1 MNPSEFCRAKA
12 APPGSGLHY
21 ALLFTEADKREAL
34 LAVHA
39 FHVEALQIVAQC
51 SDRGVAAA
59 KLAWWREELTRAF
72 EGGGS
77 HPISQALHAPIQRYH
92 LERHYFEQV
101 LEGAQMDLE
110 YDLYPSFRELSL
122 YCHRVGC
129 SIASLSVQVC
139 GYRDRRVFDYAHDL
153 GTALQLTR
161 FLRNVRHYAAAGR
174 CYIPETEMRDAGV
187 NWSDLQRST
196 TSEPVRRLFT
206 TQAERAHRF
215 YIQASE
221 RLPRPDRWSQ
231 RPSII
236 LAELYRSLLEAMA
249 DDHFPLL
256 ERRYHLTPLHK
267 LWLAWRVA
275 RAQRRYREPR

>member
-1 MNPSEFCRAKA
+1 MNAIEFCRSKA
-12 APPGSGLHY
+12 APPGSSMHY
-21 ALLFTEADKREAL
+21 ALLFTDVDKREAL
-34 LAVHA
+34 LALQA
-39 FHVEALQIVAQC
+39 FHAETSELVAQC

-59 KLAWWREELTRAF
+59 KLTWWRKELAHAF
-72 EGGGS
+72 EGKGS
-77 HPISQALHAPIQRYH
+77 HPISQALHAPIQRYQ
-92 LERHYFEQV
+92 LDRHYFEQI

-129 SIASLSVQVC
+129 SIASLAIQVC

-161 FLRNVRHYAAAGR
+161 FLRNVRRYAAAGR
-174 CYIPETEMRDAGV
+174 CYIPETEMRTAGV
-187 NWSDLQRST
+187 DWNDLQCPT

-206 TQAERAHRF
+206 EQADRARRF
-215 YIQASE
+215 YAQASQ
-221 RLPRPDRWSQ
+221 RLPLPDRWSQ
-231 RPSII
+231 RPNIV

-249 DDHFPLL
+249 SDHFPLL
-256 ERRYHLTPLHK
+256 ERRYHLTPLRK

-275 RAQRRYREPR
+275 RAQRRYREAY

>member
-1 MNPSEFCRAKA
+1 MNTSEFCRAKA
-12 APPGSGLHY
+12 APPGSGLHS

-34 LAVHA
+34 LALHA
-39 FHVEALQIVAQC
+39 FYAEARGIVAQC

-59 KLAWWREELTRAF
+59 KLAWWREELARAF
-72 EGGGS
+72 EGEGS
-77 HPISQALHAPIQRYH
+77 HPISQALHAPIRRYH
-92 LERHYFEQV
+92 LDRHYFEQM

-161 FLRNVRHYAAAGR
+161 FLRNVRRYAAAGR
-174 CYIPETEMRDAGV
+174 CYIPEAEMRDAGV
-187 NWSDLQRST
+187 DLSDLQRST
-196 TSEPVRRLFT
+196 TSRPVRRLFT
-206 TQAERAHRF
+206 AQAERASRF
-215 YIQASE
+215 YAQASE
-221 RLPRPDRWSQ
+221 RLPLADRWSQ
-231 RPSII
+231 RPSIV
-236 LAELYRSLLEAMA
+236 LAELYRSLLEVMA

-256 ERRYHLTPLHK
+256 EQRYHLTPLRK

-275 RAQRRYREPR
+275 RAQRRYREPA

>member
-1 MNPSEFCRAKA
+1 MNAIEFCRAKA
-12 APPGSGLHY
+12 APSGSGLHY

-34 LAVHA
+34 LALHA
-39 FHVEALQIVAQC
+39 FHAEVVAIVAQC
-51 SDRGVAAA
+51 SNRDVAAA
-59 KLAWWREELTRAF
+59 KLAWWQEELARAF
-72 EGGGS
+72 EGAGT
-77 HPISQALHAPIQRYH
+77 HPISQALHTPVQRYR
-92 LERHYFEQV
+92 LDRHYFEQM
-101 LEGAQMDLE
+101 LEGALMDLE

-122 YCHRVGC
+122 YCHRIGC

-161 FLRNVRHYAAAGR
+161 FLRNVRRYAAQGR
-174 CYIPETEMRDAGV
+174 CYIPEAEMRNAGV
-187 NWSDLQRST
+187 DWSDLQHSV

-206 TQAERAHRF
+206 EQADRARRF

-221 RLPRPDRWSQ
+221 RLPQSDRWSQ
-231 RPSII
+231 RPGIV

-256 ERRYHLTPLHK
+256 ERRYHLTPVRK
-267 LWLAWRVA
+267 LWLAWRTA
-275 RAQRRYREPR
+275 RAQRRYRGPG